1 MSEYLKAFTLGNA
14 AIIGN
19 VCVLPLYPGF
29 LVMLA
34 NRSREAE
41 AGGRRGLRLAGL
53 YVFAGIL
60 TVMVALGFVLHAV
73 DRSVADI
80 LGWLLPVLYGAV
92 LLLGVGMLLG
102 RNPFTRLGATR
113 VPLLRGTGATAYVYG
128 MLLAP
133 MTLPCTGPLVVSA
146 FVIGSVSGTG
156 ALVDSL
162 LYVLF
167 FTAGF
172 GWPLVALP
180 LLAAPVQR
188 TVTVFL
194 ARRHRIVNLASGLLL
209 VGIAI
214 LGLWADV
221 RPALRGG

>member
-14 AIIGN
+14 AILGN

-34 NRSREAE
+34 NRARDRGE
-41 AGGRRGLRLAGL
+41 AGGGIPRLAGL
-53 YVFAGIL
+53 LVFAGIL
-60 TVMVALGFVLHAV
+60 TVMTGMGFLLHAL

-92 LLLGVGMLLG
+92 LLLGIAMLLR
-102 RNPFTRLGATR
+102 RNPFARLGSTR
-113 VPLLRGTGATAYVYG
+113 VPLLRSTGATAYVYG

-156 ALVDSL
+156 ALLDSL
-162 LYVLF
+162 LYVAF

-172 GWPLVALP
+172 GWPLAVLP
-180 LLAAPVQR
+180 LLAVPVQR

-194 ARRHRIVNLASGLLL
+194 ARRHRLVEVVSGLLL
-209 VGIAI
+209 VGIAA

-221 RPALRGG
+221 RPSLA

>member
-14 AIIGN
+14 AIVGN

-34 NRSREAE
+34 NRSRD
-41 AGGRRGLRLAGL
+41 AGAGERQLLRLAGVF
-53 YVFAGIL
+53 VFAGIL
-60 TVMVALGFVLHAV
+60 TVMVGLGFLLHAL

-80 LGWLLPVLYGAV
+80 LDWLLPVLYGAV
-92 LLLGVGMLLG
+92 LLLGVGMLLR
-102 RNPFTRLGATR
+102 RNPFARLGSTR
-113 VPLLRGTGATAYVYG
+113 VPLLRSPGATAYAYG

-156 ALVDSL
+156 ALADSL
-162 LYVLF
+162 LYVVF

-188 TVTVFL
+188 SVTLFL
-194 ARRHRIVNLASGLLL
+194 ARRHRIVEVASGLLL
-209 VGIAI
+209 VGIAA

-221 RPALRGG
+221 RPALDGG

>member
-14 AIIGN
+14 AIVGN

-34 NRSREAE
+34 NRSRDAG
-41 AGGRRGLRLAGL
+41 AGGRRLLRLAGVF
-53 YVFAGIL
+53 VFAGIL
-60 TVMVALGFVLHAV
+60 TVMIALGFVLHAL

-80 LGWLLPVLYGAV
+80 LDWLLPVLYGLV
-92 LLLGVGMLLG
+92 LLLGVGMLLR
-102 RNPFTRLGATR
+102 RNPFTRLGSSQ
-113 VPLLRGTGATAYVYG
+113 VPLLRSPGATAYAYG

-156 ALVDSL
+156 ALADSL

-172 GWPLVALP
+172 GWPLVVLP

-188 TVTVFL
+188 SVTLFL
-194 ARRHRIVNLASGLLL
+194 ARRHRIVEVASGLLL
-209 VGIAI
+209 IGIAA

-221 RPALRGG
+221 RPALGGG